1 LSTKITF
8 SLDEIN
14 VLGSQANVAMAL
26 QQFSQVDLLLYEKR
40 EKEVTSLLFR
50 GCYLLPCSATCGQT
64 MIQQGLSQNYKY
76 ATSAVHIYPVSTTTD
91 VSQTISL
98 EK

>member
-1 LSTKITF
+1 
-8 SLDEIN
+8 
-14 VLGSQANVAMAL
+14 MAL

-40 EKEVTSLLFR
+40 EKEVTSPL
-50 GCYLLPCSATCGQT
+50 CNDTNICSATYGQT

-76 ATSAVHIYPVSTTTD
+76 AMYAEHIYLVWTTTD

-98 EK
+98 EKYPAPFFLRTSADCS